1 MIGARVAAGWKP
13 ALHIIEDFDILGI
26 TVRKEVVD
34 NFFGYLAKYLCYD
47 FVI

>member
-1 MIGARVAAGWKP
+1 MLTYDSVRVFAP
-13 ALHIIEDFDILGI
+13 AHYIEDFDILGI
-26 TVRKEVVD
+26 TVRKEVVN